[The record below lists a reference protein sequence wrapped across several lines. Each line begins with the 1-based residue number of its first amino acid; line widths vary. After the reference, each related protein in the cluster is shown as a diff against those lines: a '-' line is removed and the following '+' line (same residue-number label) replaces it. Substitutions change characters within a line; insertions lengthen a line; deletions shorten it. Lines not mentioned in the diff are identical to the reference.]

1 MTMTQQQLRKRVR
14 KPEVREQDL
23 RTPSGRMLPY

>member
-1 MTMTQQQLRKRVR
+1 MRTIQIRKT
-14 KPEVREQDL
+14 KTSTIPTEVDL